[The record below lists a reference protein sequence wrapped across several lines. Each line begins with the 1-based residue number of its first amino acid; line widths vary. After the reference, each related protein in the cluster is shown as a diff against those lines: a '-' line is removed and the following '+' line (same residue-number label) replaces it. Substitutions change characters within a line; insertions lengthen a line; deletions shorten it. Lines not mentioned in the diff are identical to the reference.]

1 MAACHPGPAC
11 LARMGAAVPGTLDQ
25 PRFVRLAALAGS
37 LALFVSACAA
47 NQNPPSIAPRA
58 GGQLVVQVPDSL
70 NDAGRVPSVALDQ
83 NGNPAIAYLLLK
95 APVKKGEIPP
105 PVIAGQPQPP
115 AVVLATQAN
124 GAWSRV
130 SVTKQ
135 SLSPD
140 QGEAEGIAYK
150 DNTT

>member
-1 MAACHPGPAC
+1 MADCHAVPAR
-11 LARMGAAVPGTLDQ
+11 LARMGAAVPGTVRHS
-25 PRFVRLAALAGS
+25 RFVRLAALAGS
-37 LALFVSACAA
+37 LALFASACAA
-47 NQNPPSIAPRA
+47 NQAPPSIAPRA

-70 NDAGRVPSVALDQ
+70 NDAGRVPSVGLDQ
-83 NGNPAIAYLLLK
+83 DGNPAVAYLLLK

-130 SVTKQ
+130 PVTKQ
-135 SLSPD
+135 SL
-140 QGEAEGIAYK
+140 
-150 DNTT
+150 